1 MSAEL
6 QIIKQGPLHDI
17 SFTTQKQ
24 KYMEYDFTR
33 LEVLHLWTKSS
44 NKHIRQIN
52 KTTDVSMKK

>member
-33 LEVLHLWTKSS
+33 LEVLHLWTKS
-44 NKHIRQIN
+44 
-52 KTTDVSMKK
+52 